1 MKRKA
6 FNFAEVMITM
16 TVIGVVAAL
25 TMPGL
30 VAHYHEKEYVSQLA
44 KALSQ
49 YEQAMQNIMFR
60 HECTDIE
67 CTGVY
72 SSTTSDND
80 WNNKFEEEMR
90 KSIKIVKIAKSG
102 TAIMP
107 SIRSKYLKPK
117 DTYLTTDE
125 DWRSTSG
132 FKFMT
137 PDGVMYLVEPK
148 GCVQVA
154 HQYISTINTFCAE
167 VLIDVN
173 SERRPNQYGRDI
185 FKFIVAQN
193 GHLYPLYGRDYAKAF
208 SGNTTGSDYWRNN
221 KELCAGD
228 GILPDGPPNVSGDG
242 CAARIMEEGWKM
254 NY

>member
-1 MKRKA
+1 MKKKA
-6 FNFAEVMITM
+6 FNFSEVMITM

-30 VAHYHEKEYVSQLA
+30 VAHYHEKEYVAQLS
-44 KALSQ
+44 KSLSQ
-49 YEQAMQNIMFR
+49 FEQAMQNIMFR
-60 HECTDIE
+60 HECTDID
-67 CTGVY
+67 CTGVF
-72 SSTTSDND
+72 SSTTADNA
-80 WNNKFEEEMR
+80 WNNKFSEEMN
-90 KSIKIVKIAKSG
+90 KSIKIVR
-102 TAIMP
+102 TANAGEAMMP
-107 SIRSKYLKPK
+107 SIKSKYLKPK
-117 DTYLTTDE
+117 DTPLTTAS

-137 PDGVMYLVEPK
+137 PDGVFYLVEPK
-148 GCVQVA
+148 GCVAVA
-154 HQYISTINTFCAE
+154 HQYISTINNLCAE

-193 GHLYPLYGRDYAKAF
+193 GHLYPLYGRDYAKAY

-221 KELCAGD
+221 EALCAGD
-228 GILPDGPPNVSGDG
+228 KKLYDAPANVSGDG

>member
-1 MKRKA
+1 MRKNA

-25 TMPGL
+25 TMPGV
-30 VAHYHEKEYVSQLA
+30 VALYHEKEYVAQLE
-44 KALSQ
+44 KSLSQ
-49 YEQAMQNIMFR
+49 FEQAMQNIMFR
-60 HECTDIE
+60 YECTDID
-67 CTGVY
+67 CTGVFE
-72 SSTTSDND
+72 STSSDNA

-90 KSIKIVKIAKSG
+90 KSIRIIKIAKTG

-107 SIRSKYLKPK
+107 SIKSKYLKPR
-117 DTYLTTDE
+117 DTFLTTNS

-148 GCVQVA
+148 GCIPVA
-154 HQYISTINTFCAE
+154 HQYISTINNLCAE

-208 SGNTTGSDYWRNN
+208 SGNTSGSDYWRNN

-228 GILPDGPPNVSGDG
+228 GILHDAPANVSGDG
-242 CAARIMEEGWKM
+242 CAARIMEESWKM